1 MKTIFEDML
10 KQLPTFTSKTIVK
23 EGEKVL
29 GILGAD
35 SLVNLSLED
44 RMALAENLE
53 YLSGDTYGFLTL
65 KVLVPTYAIKK
76 NSLLFKKRENPYV
89 TTAQCQHAQQLY
101 DSISYSENSYP
112 YGTIKSYDFEPWTEH
127 HLRFYIII
135 EYDKDLNKTR

>member
-1 MKTIFEDML
+1 MKTIFEDLL

-53 YLSGDTYGFLTL
+53 YNFKGTCSY
-65 KVLVPTYAIKK
+65 IRNKK
-76 NSLLFKKRENPYV
+76 ELFTIQKKRKSL
-89 TTAQCQHAQQLY
+89 C
-101 DSISYSENSYP
+101 DNSSMP
-112 YGTIKSYDFEPWTEH
+112 TCATIV
-127 HLRFYIII
+127 R
-135 EYDKDLNKTR
+135 

>member
-1 MKTIFEDML
+1 MKTIFEDLL

-76 NSLLFKKRENPYV
+76 NSLLFKKKRKSL
-89 TTAQCQHAQQLY
+89 C
-101 DSISYSENSYP
+101 DNSSMP
-112 YGTIKSYDFEPWTEH
+112 TCATIV
-127 HLRFYIII
+127 R
-135 EYDKDLNKTR
+135 

>member
-1 MKTIFEDML
+1 M
-10 KQLPTFTSKTIVK
+10 
-23 EGEKVL
+23 